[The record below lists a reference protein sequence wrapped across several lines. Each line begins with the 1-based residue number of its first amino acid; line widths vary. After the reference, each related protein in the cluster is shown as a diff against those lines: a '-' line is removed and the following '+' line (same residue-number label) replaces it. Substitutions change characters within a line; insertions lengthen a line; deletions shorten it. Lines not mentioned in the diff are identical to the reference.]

1 MSERPGIAEIADRL
15 ISHMDRSRRLYV
27 LLIASSLALA
37 VTSLA
42 FMALVLSP
50 GAVPAGPAYEYY
62 GGMPGA
68 YEGVF
73 EGRLLGSADGPAGP
87 FYGEFVGEFDGEASA
102 MYGEFAGSFDGT
114 FDDLYDGAAPGGEL
128 GVFEGRFEGVFYG
141 EFYGLDD
148 HGEFAG
154 SLGDAPVGY
163 PAAAVPPAGQPGGI
177 APALAAFV
185 GVIAAMSLLV
195 LYVGLRESMF
205 YSDWAPRF
213 KKYREQRD
221 AIDRELGSP
230 EGEADATPSS

>member
-1 MSERPGIAEIADRL
+1 MSERPGIAEVADRL
-15 ISHMDRSRRLYV
+15 ISHMDRSRRLYM

-37 VTSLA
+37 VASLA
-42 FMALVLSP
+42 FMALALSP
-50 GAVPAGPAYEYY
+50 GAMTAAGPAYEYY

-87 FYGEFVGEFDGEASA
+87 FYGEFVGEFDGAPSA
-102 MYGEFAGSFDGT
+102 LYGEFVGSFEGT
-114 FDDLYDGAAPGGEL
+114 FDDLYDGAPDGEL

-141 EFYGLDD
+141 EFYGMDD
-148 HGEFAG
+148 PGAFAR
-154 SLGDAPVGY
+154 SLQGGDAPV
-163 PAAAVPPAGQPGGI
+163 PAGAPPPAGQPSGI

-213 KKYREQRD
+213 KKYREQRE

-230 EGEADATPSS
+230 EEGPDATPSS